1 MLTVFVA
8 VHELGHYA
16 AGRLLGFGI
25 LEYAIGMGPVVWKTE
40 KKGIQYSL
48 RALPLGGMCRFYGED
63 DNLPVKQ
70 DAPLPF
76 NAQKPWKR
84 AVVVA
89 AGPLMNV
96 VLAVVL
102 AAFALGIFGDVAAQV
117 QEFSFAD
124 SPAQQAGMQVG
135 DMLYAVDGKRLLS
148 YAEAAPAIQAA
159 DPEAVTI
166 TVLRDG
172 EKLDLTIRDIY
183 NQEAGYNLI
192 GITFSPARRTYGVLE
207 AMGDSFGYVWNIVRE
222 MITAIGQMFSTGVQ
236 EGDLMGPV
244 GTISVMSE
252 FVRYGWETILRL
264 GVLITINLGLLNL
277 FPIPGLDGGRLVF
290 VALEGIRG
298 KAIPPEKEGM
308 IHFAGLILLFVLV
321 ILLTVQDVRALLG
334 F

>member
-1 MLTVFVA
+1 MPQ
-8 VHELGHYA
+8 
-16 AGRLLGFGI
+16 AGFWALAYWNTPSAWGRWCGNR
-25 LEYAIGMGPVVWKTE
+25 E
-40 KKGIQYSL
+40 KGIQYSL

-124 SPAQQAGMQVG
+124 SPAEQAGMQVG

-172 EKLDLTIRDIY
+172 K
-183 NQEAGYNLI
+183 A
-192 GITFSPARRTYGVLE
+192 
-207 AMGDSFGYVWNIVRE
+207 
-222 MITAIGQMFSTGVQ
+222 
-236 EGDLMGPV
+236 
-244 GTISVMSE
+244 
-252 FVRYGWETILRL
+252 
-264 GVLITINLGLLNL
+264 
-277 FPIPGLDGGRLVF
+277 GLDHPGHL
-290 VALEGIRG
+290 
-298 KAIPPEKEGM
+298 
-308 IHFAGLILLFVLV
+308 
-321 ILLTVQDVRALLG
+321 
-334 F
+334 

>member
-183 NQEAGYNLI
+183 
-192 GITFSPARRTYGVLE
+192 TRRPA
-207 AMGDSFGYVWNIVRE
+207 I
-222 MITAIGQMFSTGVQ
+222 I
-236 EGDLMGPV
+236 
-244 GTISVMSE
+244 
-252 FVRYGWETILRL
+252 
-264 GVLITINLGLLNL
+264 
-277 FPIPGLDGGRLVF
+277 
-290 VALEGIRG
+290 
-298 KAIPPEKEGM
+298 
-308 IHFAGLILLFVLV
+308 
-321 ILLTVQDVRALLG
+321 
-334 F
+334 

>member
-102 AAFALGIFGDVAAQV
+102 AALPWGSLGTWRPRSRNF
-117 QEFSFAD
+117 
-124 SPAQQAGMQVG
+124 P
-135 DMLYAVDGKRLLS
+135 
-148 YAEAAPAIQAA
+148 
-159 DPEAVTI
+159 
-166 TVLRDG
+166 LR
-172 EKLDLTIRDIY
+172 I
-183 NQEAGYNLI
+183 
-192 GITFSPARRTYGVLE
+192 PRRSRRGCRWE
-207 AMGDSFGYVWNIVRE
+207 ICSMRW
-222 MITAIGQMFSTGVQ
+222 TASGC
-236 EGDLMGPV
+236 
-244 GTISVMSE
+244 
-252 FVRYGWETILRL
+252 
-264 GVLITINLGLLNL
+264 
-277 FPIPGLDGGRLVF
+277 
-290 VALEGIRG
+290 
-298 KAIPPEKEGM
+298 
-308 IHFAGLILLFVLV
+308 
-321 ILLTVQDVRALLG
+321 
-334 F
+334 

>member
-1 MLTVFVA
+1 MANLLSILGALLMLTVFVA

-102 AAFALGIFGDVAAQV
+102 AVQAVRKDPVPAVIAGAANSICCEPV
-117 QEFSFAD
+117 
-124 SPAQQAGMQVG
+124 
-135 DMLYAVDGKRLLS
+135 LL
-148 YAEAAPAIQAA
+148 
-159 DPEAVTI
+159 
-166 TVLRDG
+166 
-172 EKLDLTIRDIY
+172 K
-183 NQEAGYNLI
+183 
-192 GITFSPARRTYGVLE
+192 
-207 AMGDSFGYVWNIVRE
+207 
-222 MITAIGQMFSTGVQ
+222 
-236 EGDLMGPV
+236 
-244 GTISVMSE
+244 
-252 FVRYGWETILRL
+252 
-264 GVLITINLGLLNL
+264 
-277 FPIPGLDGGRLVF
+277 
-290 VALEGIRG
+290 
-298 KAIPPEKEGM
+298 
-308 IHFAGLILLFVLV
+308 
-321 ILLTVQDVRALLG
+321 
-334 F
+334 

>member
-1 MLTVFVA
+1 
-8 VHELGHYA
+8 
-16 AGRLLGFGI
+16 
-25 LEYAIGMGPVVWKTE
+25 
-40 KKGIQYSL
+40 
-48 RALPLGGMCRFYGED
+48 MCIRD
-63 DNLPVKQ
+63 S
-70 DAPLPF
+70 
-76 NAQKPWKR
+76 
-84 AVVVA
+84 
-89 AGPLMNV
+89 
-96 VLAVVL
+96 
-102 AAFALGIFGDVAAQV
+102 FGDVAAQV

-308 IHFAGLILLFVLV
+308 IHFAGLILLFALV

>member
-1 MLTVFVA
+1 MPQASFGLW
-8 VHELGHYA
+8 HIGIRHRHG
-16 AGRLLGFGI
+16 AGGV
-25 LEYAIGMGPVVWKTE
+25 ETE

-192 GITFSPARRTYGVLE
+192 GITFSGPAHLRGAGGHGGFLRLCVE
-207 AMGDSFGYVWNIVRE
+207 HRKGDDNRHR
-222 MITAIGQMFSTGVQ
+222 QMFSTGVQ

-308 IHFAGLILLFVLV
+308 IHFAGLILLFALV